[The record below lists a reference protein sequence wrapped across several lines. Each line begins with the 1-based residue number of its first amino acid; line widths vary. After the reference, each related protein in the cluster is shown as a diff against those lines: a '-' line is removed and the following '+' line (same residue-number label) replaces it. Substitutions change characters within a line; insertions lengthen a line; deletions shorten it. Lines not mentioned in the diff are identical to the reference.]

1 MTTATREPQRAGTL
15 TARLQAI
22 LAAKGID
29 PDTVPAGPTVEPVTA
44 LELADRRIPPRYRE
58 ALATQPE
65 VLGWVEAVTRAGRNG
80 PAGTR
85 GIAYGPSLLIAGT
98 TGIGKTHQ
106 AYGAVRS
113 LLAAGVR
120 LRWQAVTSADL
131 YAQLRPRPN
140 HDPERE
146 IQELGRCPLLILDD
160 LGAAKQSEWTEELT
174 YRLINRRY
182 TEMLPTL
189 ITTNLPIA
197 ELRNAVGDRVA
208 SRLAEMTTR
217 VILTGPDRR
226 RTQPSG
232 S

>member
-15 TARLQAI
+15 AARLQAI

-29 PDTVPAGPTVEPVTA
+29 PDTAPAGPTVEPVTT

-58 ALATQPE
+58 ALANQPE
-65 VLGWVEAVTRAGRNG
+65 VLGWVEAVTGAGRNG

-85 GIAYGPSLLIAGT
+85 GIAYGPSLLIAGP

-226 RTQPSG
+226 RAQPSG

>member
-1 MTTATREPQRAGTL
+1 MTTATREPQRAGL
-15 TARLQAI
+15 LAARLNAI

-29 PDTVPAGPTVEPVTA
+29 PEAAPAQPVAEPVTA

-58 ALATQPE
+58 ATAIDP
-65 VLGWVEAVTRAGRNG
+65 AVRAWAEKVAGMGSVG
-80 PAGTR
+80 PGGTR
-85 GIAYGPSLLIAGT
+85 GISYGPSLLIAGP
-98 TGIGKTHQ
+98 TGSGKTHQ

-113 LLAAGVR
+113 LLGAGVR

-131 YAQLRPRPN
+131 HAQFRPRSN

-189 ITTNLPIA
+189 ITTNLPTE
-197 ELRNAVGDRVA
+197 ELRSAVGDRVA

-226 RTQPSG
+226 RTPPPAA
-232 S
+232 